1 MRRVDRS
8 ALVPYSAQEMI
19 LLVADVEA
27 YPSFLPW
34 CRDVEVHLRDGDV
47 VEATLELHV
56 GKISRRFR
64 TRNTMTPFERMD
76 LALMGGP
83 FRHLA
88 GGWGFKQLGDL
99 GSKVTLDLDFEFD
112 SRTLDLMIG
121 RYFEEICNKLV
132 DAFTQR
138 AVVIYGD
145 PRADNVGQDRG

>member
-8 ALVPYSAQEMI
+8 ALVPYSAEDMF

-34 CRDVEVHLRDGDV
+34 CGGVEVHRREGDV
-47 VEATLELHV
+47 VEASLELRV

-64 TRNTMTPFERMD
+64 TRNTMAPYERME

-83 FRHLA
+83 FSHLA
-88 GGWGFKQLGDL
+88 GGWGFRQLGDL
-99 GSKVTLDLDFEFD
+99 GSKVSLDIEFEFD
-112 SRTLDLMIG
+112 SRALDMMIG
-121 RYFEEICNKLV
+121 RYFEDICNKLV
-132 DAFTQR
+132 DAFTRR

-145 PRADNVGQDRG
+145 PQVGTLGRDEG